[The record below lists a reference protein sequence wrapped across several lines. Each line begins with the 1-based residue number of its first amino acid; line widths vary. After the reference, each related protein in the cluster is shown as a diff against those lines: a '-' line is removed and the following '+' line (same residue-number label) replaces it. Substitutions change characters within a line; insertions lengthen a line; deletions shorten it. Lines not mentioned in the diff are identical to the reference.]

1 MGVLLHQVMLAVTC
15 HLLGYSKVLLFWCLD
30 KGKAYLLSALF
41 VLWHSVC
48 LHSRALI
55 RATAFWRRWQPTL
68 SLLILH
74 GLGGRVM
81 CDKIDEA
88 TINENIV
95 VHHCLII
102 TGLRTAVW
110 LLSLR
115 YAVDPHGIR
124 IILLHSL
131 IMYRL
136 V

>member
-1 MGVLLHQVMLAVTC
+1 
-15 HLLGYSKVLLFWCLD
+15 
-30 KGKAYLLSALF
+30 
-41 VLWHSVC
+41 
-48 LHSRALI
+48 
-55 RATAFWRRWQPTL
+55 
-68 SLLILH
+68 
-74 GLGGRVM
+74 M

-102 TGLRTAVW
+102 TGLRTAMW

-136 V
+136 VRLGRASNHHEVRPTAAAGLLQSYNSSPSKMNKFWVAWMPGS